1 MVTEAILNVSIK
13 GIGKLH
19 KTSVFP
25 CQIFTIKDGVNKHK
39 GEPNYDLFLL
49 ALKSTAKRLYPNY
62 CNDDWSVQKGAVK
75 SDREM
80 RKSVIDSLTDE
91 EKEKLKKNLTDEY
104 CKYMK
109 LDKNLNINMTEDL
122 MEQSSTMGK

>member
-1 MVTEAILNVSIK
+1 MC
-13 GIGKLH
+13 G
-19 KTSVFP
+19 
-25 CQIFTIKDGVNKHK
+25 IFTIKDGVNKHK

-91 EKEKLKKNLTDEY
+91 EKEKLKKNLTDES

-109 LDKNLNINMTEDL
+109 LDKNLNIDMAEDL